1 MPCFTAA
8 GDGSHAQNSR
18 DRTRSVH
25 FFLSCILEG
34 TRGRVVSVKSYTIY
48 KHHYMLLTPRRLEG
62 GGQIRIIVTT
72 SHMFHWVF
80 IMYL

>member
-1 MPCFTAA
+1 MRKHAA
-8 GDGSHAQNSR
+8 DQECNKIECNEILLNASK
-18 DRTRSVH
+18 
-25 FFLSCILEG
+25 LEG